1 MVLGL
6 VVEVEECTRVF
17 PGAGGEPFPVG
28 DLRYGDAQGNRATE
42 VVNSRSDALQD
53 LVQRSC

>member
-6 VVEVEECTRVF
+6 VVEVEECRVF